1 MFRKPAIISISKYK
15 LTNSEKTLIKNHKP
29 WGVILFQR
37 NINSFDQLKELTKD
51 IRKCLKDPFYPILVD
66 EEGGK
71 VSRFSKLINT
81 REFSQKF
88 FGDLF
93 EKNNS
98 NGRLIYKYYM
108 NSICS
113 ILKLTG
119 ININTIPVLDLLQK
133 STHEIIKERTFSNKI
148 KTIKLLGNIC
158 IKTLKKNKIASV
170 SKHIPG
176 HGCANTDSHKKLPIV
191 KSDLNTLY
199 KNDFL
204 AFKNVNS
211 HFVMT
216 AHVLYKKLDANF
228 VATQS
233 SKIIKNIIRK
243 KLKFKGIIISDDISM
258 KALKGNIIKNA
269 RLSLKAGCNLVMHC
283 NGNIKES
290 TNLLKNL
297 GKIDKFTEK
306 KTYKFYEFLR

>member
-37 NINSFDQLKELTKD
+37 NIISFDQLKELTKD
-51 IRKCLKDPFYPILVD
+51 IRKCLKDPSYPILVD

-81 REFSQKF
+81 REFSQNL

-98 NGRLIYKYYM
+98 NGRLIYKYYL

-133 STHEIIKERTFSNKI
+133 NTHEIIKERTYSNKI

-158 IKTLKKNKIASV
+158 IKTLKK
-170 SKHIPG
+170 
-176 HGCANTDSHKKLPIV
+176 
-191 KSDLNTLY
+191 
-199 KNDFL
+199 
-204 AFKNVNS
+204 
-211 HFVMT
+211 
-216 AHVLYKKLDANF
+216 
-228 VATQS
+228 
-233 SKIIKNIIRK
+233 
-243 KLKFKGIIISDDISM
+243 
-258 KALKGNIIKNA
+258 
-269 RLSLKAGCNLVMHC
+269 
-283 NGNIKES
+283 
-290 TNLLKNL
+290 
-297 GKIDKFTEK
+297 
-306 KTYKFYEFLR
+306 

>member
-158 IKTLKKNKIASV
+158 IKTLKKK
-170 SKHIPG
+170 
-176 HGCANTDSHKKLPIV
+176 
-191 KSDLNTLY
+191 
-199 KNDFL
+199 
-204 AFKNVNS
+204 
-211 HFVMT
+211 
-216 AHVLYKKLDANF
+216 
-228 VATQS
+228 
-233 SKIIKNIIRK
+233 
-243 KLKFKGIIISDDISM
+243 
-258 KALKGNIIKNA
+258 
-269 RLSLKAGCNLVMHC
+269 
-283 NGNIKES
+283 
-290 TNLLKNL
+290 
-297 GKIDKFTEK
+297 
-306 KTYKFYEFLR
+306 